1 MDVGKSLGY
10 LVVAGRHLFC
20 YHGSFSNVQRH
31 GRGWSFIISI
41 CRHQASIPKFVRI
54 FDCSDKYLIQSNNN
68 IMVAMTKD
76 QILASIAVAAAT
88 LALIILTLT
97 SDDGTPHPSISL
109 SLRTGTGSRRL
120 QTAVTPSL
128 VIDPKTVTPRIPLP
142 TAPFTNHTHKLPPKI
157 LHVLWGRPLSTID
170 RTFAGKERTFDE
182 DSFTGCCDQLVELAL
197 KSYVENLPKGY
208 SVYFWNIGGWD
219 SVGFLRHIGL
229 YTDNDDDDDESVT
242 IKPMEFDPQIEMAAD
257 EPQLINIYQQLQAVV
272 PRGDFVRYYVM
283 KKYGGS
289 YVDLDGVL
297 VRPIPYKVGIP
308 MMNLSPTSQTNL
320 DLLSCTGR
328 GYVRQPGACIL
339 SNGLFVGF
347 PADHAIFHI
356 IMMTIKKETRTCGGK
371 SYFCYGPQWM
381 TRVILNEGIRNM
393 ADLGIEVGPFL
404 RNGGSYKHES
414 EVFIAHL
421 ALGTGNSKMV
431 GNSLCHASAV
441 LSEFCQKFNV
451 TERSRD
457 TSSTTVDNR

>member
-1 MDVGKSLGY
+1 MSLPAVAIMVKKKSPCRKAAIFSIAI
-10 LVVAGRHLFC
+10 VAA
-20 YHGSFSNVQRH
+20 
-31 GRGWSFIISI
+31 I
-41 CRHQASIPKFVRI
+41 A
-54 FDCSDKYLIQSNNN
+54 LIQVFRNSFNISNCYNN
-68 IMVAMTKD
+68 LQQDHPHFGSSFNNASPLQELDYLKNDLNSSSTIMVAANT
-76 QILASIAVAAAT
+76 
-88 LALIILTLT
+88 
-97 SDDGTPHPSISL
+97 
-109 SLRTGTGSRRL
+109 TGT
-120 QTAVTPSL
+120 TAAEQYYY
-128 VIDPKTVTPRIPLP
+128 K
-142 TAPFTNHTHKLPPKI
+142 THKLPPQI

-170 RTFAGKERTFDE
+170 STYNGKERKFDE

-208 SVYFWNIGGWD
+208 SIYFWNIGGWD

-229 YTDNDDDDDESVT
+229 YTDNDDDDESVA

-297 VRPIPYKVGIP
+297 VRSIPYKEGIP
-308 MMNLSPTSQTNL
+308 MMNLSPASQTNL

-328 GYVRQPGACIL
+328 GYVRQPSACIL

-347 PADHAIFHI
+347 PANHAIFHI

-404 RNGGSYKHES
+404 RDNGSYKHES
-414 EVFIAHL
+414 EVFIAHFG
-421 ALGTGNSKMV
+421 LGIGNSKLV
-431 GNSLCHASAV
+431 GDSLCHASAV
-441 LSEFCQKFNV
+441 HSELCQKFNV

-457 TSSTTVDNR
+457 TSSTADNKSGVAGWVKDESSALDNSTLDNSSLDNKRAYSKPQMHQHKT